1 VGAFLV
7 GGILLAVGIGVL
19 VALLMRGAN
28 QSAYNARFKDHIE
41 EYLAIKEEQPTQG
54 KYIKGKM
61 VIIKVFVPDEGHSGL
76 QKEVDEEVFE
86 AIPAE
91 LRATGP
97 EDVGTVVVLRWR
109 SDVVGFYPGRNG
121 GGASACVHTCDVRII
136 DRSLSAIIANEYF
149 RGGSPPQ
156 EAFGNRHHVYGSK
169 PVKEIADYLVKLPR
183 EPGATKLPP
192 QNWTVLFRSDD
203 PAVWNT
209 ESPGAKFAVPAR
221 RAHPAIRFL
230 RLKRMDTGAM
240 LIVPITYK
248 QLTREDK
255 SEPAKGYWWNGTA
268 RDGWGGRHLGLAQTP
283 PALKG
288 PKGPIGVANNGE
300 ATGSGFGHKL
310 YVNDKQYYCWQGQE
324 IPKTVFEI
332 AVTAQPLTQEERRW
346 LMK

>member
-1 VGAFLV
+1 VGAILV

-19 VALLMRGAN
+19 ASLLAGSAN

-41 EYLAIKEEQPTQG
+41 KYLAIKAEQTGHGP
-54 KYIKGKM
+54 YLRGKM
-61 VIIKVFVPDEGHSGL
+61 VLIQDAIPEEGPGFI
-76 QKEVDEEVFE
+76 KEVDEEVSAF
-86 AIPAE
+86 IPAE
-91 LRATGP
+91 LKATGP
-97 EDVGTVVVLRWR
+97 EDAGTVVVLKWR
-109 SDVVGFYPGRNG
+109 SDVVGIYHRGNAG
-121 GGASACVHTCDVRII
+121 AASACAHTCDVRII
-136 DRSLSAIIANEYF
+136 DNSLSAVIANQYF
-149 RGGSPPQ
+149 RGGDPPR
-156 EAFGNRHHVYGSK
+156 EVGGNRHSYYGSK
-169 PVKEIADYLVKLPR
+169 PVQEIAKWLVGLPR
-183 EPGATKLPP
+183 EPGAERLPP
-192 QNWTVLFRSDD
+192 ERWTVLFRSED

-268 RDGWGGRHLGLAQTP
+268 RDGWGGRHLGLAQTAP
-283 PALKG
+283 TLKG
-288 PKGPIGVANNGE
+288 PKSPIGVANNGE

-310 YVNDKQYYCWQGQE
+310 YVNDRQYYCWQGQE

-332 AVTAQPLTQEERRW
+332 AVTAEPLTQEEQRW
-346 LMK
+346 LVK